1 MSGMSPSPPRTNR
14 RRLVFRCLLAAGSF
28 VFAFLL
34 AEVAVRLIGTTDAD
48 GNFFFRGHQVGR
60 RIPPVTS
67 IAATLDKYQH
77 TNRTR
82 MIYDA
87 QTGWKP
93 RPHISTHN
101 GNYRYNSVGIR
112 SQPKE
117 YNLKPAAGVLRIALF
132 GDSFTHGD
140 DVPFYETW
148 GAQLEAIL
156 NEQGTPAE
164 VINFGVSAYGMDQAY
179 LRWQT
184 FGKTYSPHIVL
195 FGFQAEN
202 VNRNVNMLRAF
213 YAGGTGIPFSKPR
226 FVLEQNNTL
235 RLINSPTLALEKV
248 PHVMANMETWDLA
261 RYETFFDRRKYA
273 KHFWDLSR
281 LISLA
286 ADVLSEKTQRRR
298 IHPFRLDS
306 EPARVT
312 LALLRDFEHDVESHD
327 AEFIVVHLPTESDLK
342 RLLEG
347 RVCAYQPLLEQ
358 VAKQHRLIDPQPELL
373 KAARMDSLD
382 SLFQRHYSAEGNRI
396 IAEVIAKSLS
406 HR

>member
-1 MSGMSPSPPRTNR
+1 MSGMSSSPPYTSR
-14 RRLVFRCLLAAGSF
+14 RRLFRCLLAAGSF
-28 VFAFLL
+28 LFAFLL
-34 AEVAVRLIGTTDAD
+34 AEVAVRLVGTTDVD
-48 GNFFFRGHQVGR
+48 GNFFFRGQQTGR

-77 TNRTR
+77 TNKTR

-117 YNLKPAAGVLRIALF
+117 YNLKPADGVLRIALF

-140 DVPFYETW
+140 DVPFDETW
-148 GAQLEAIL
+148 GAELEAIL
-156 NEQGTPAE
+156 NESGTPTE

-179 LRWQT
+179 LRWET
-184 FGKTYSPHIVL
+184 FGKKYLPNIVL

-226 FVLEQNNTL
+226 FVLEQDDTL
-235 RLINSPTLALEKV
+235 RLINSPTLALDRI

-261 RYETFFDRRKYA
+261 QYETFFDRAKYE
-273 KHFWDLSR
+273 KHLWDFSR
-281 LISLA
+281 LLSLA
-286 ADVLSEKTQRRR
+286 SEVVSEKTQRRR
-298 IHPFRLDS
+298 IQPFRLDS

-312 LALLRDFEHDVESHD
+312 LSLLRDFEHDVESHN

-342 RLLEG
+342 RLLEDRG
-347 RVCAYQPLLEQ
+347 CAYQQLLER
-358 VAKQHRLIDPQPELL
+358 VATQHRLIDPQPELL

-382 SLFQRHYSAEGNRI
+382 SLFQRHYSARGNRI

-406 HR
+406 RR